1 MAKKFGK
8 RGKKKGAPEDPRNM
22 FGPPMPRRGG
32 PPASSTPLADFLNRG
47 WPGVDDGYVVLP
59 RSLAEAMSLPWQQQ
73 TAELLSQFHGTHRG
87 LSWPI
92 YRVTPSRYERLV
104 DLDEE
109 QLAEAGYL
117 VEIDFDGDLVYRE
130 RSGRRVENPEQTTVL
145 VATLDPIVQ
154 QRPPAQPR
162 PQTPAEGGSRAPVPM
177 NLPPAPVWR
186 TVPAKSPEAP
196 PLPVPEPPKNVA
208 APPGSAAPK
217 KLPWEP
223 VAKPPVA
230 EPAAQPTFVEPSAPA
245 AGSSTAESTTPP
257 AAESPWRATESPWQ
271 AAMPSTAQPPAQP
284 PVATP
289 PQPAATPQPP
299 AAAPPPA
306 AAQSPA
312 AGPQPPLAAQPLA
325 AQPLAAEPQPPVAEA
340 AAPQPPVTQPPVPAA
355 QSSIAEPSQPI
366 AEPEVPKPPAA
377 EAPVPP
383 PLVAEPEVPVSPATP
398 VGASAAQPPFGE
410 PPSPAAETP
419 ASPTAEPPLS
429 QPPAAATP
437 APQTPAP
444 QAPAAEFQ
452 RAAAEPLP
460 PVAEQPPA
468 GQPQAEAR
476 HQPHPGQESAVS
488 TSGQLPVVP
497 PSTARLVTELDEP
510 FAVPSP
516 VVEVDP
522 DTDTPPRGTRIPL
535 NDRGWF
541 DELPD
546 SASAASSSEPP
557 APPEDTG
564 FGPSG
569 DPTEIPY
576 RYRK

>member
-32 PPASSTPLADFLNRG
+32 PPASSTPLADFLDRG

-117 VEIDFDGDLVYRE
+117 VEIDFDGEMVYRE

-145 VATLDPIVQ
+145 VATLDPIVRR
-154 QRPPAQPR
+154 RPPAQPR

-208 APPGSAAPK
+208 APPGSTAPK
-217 KLPWEP
+217 KPAATSDLPWEP
-223 VAKPPVA
+223 VAKPPARPA
-230 EPAAQPTFVEPSAPA
+230 ESAAQPTSAEPAMPA
-245 AGSSTAESTTPP
+245 AGPSTAESTTPP
-257 AAESPWRATESPWQ
+257 ASTPAAESPWRATQSPWQ
-271 AAMPSTAQPPAQP
+271 AAMPSTAQPP
-284 PVATP
+284 V
-289 PQPAATPQPP
+289 
-299 AAAPPPA
+299 
-306 AAQSPA
+306 
-312 AGPQPPLAAQPLA
+312 
-325 AQPLAAEPQPPVAEA
+325 AEPQAV
-340 AAPQPPVTQPPVPAA
+340 QPPVPVA
-355 QSSIAEPSQPI
+355 QAPI

-377 EAPVPP
+377 EAPVSP
-383 PLVAEPEVPVSPATP
+383 PLVAEPEVPVSPAP
-398 VGASAAQPPFGE
+398 AGASAAQPPFAE
-410 PPSPAAETP
+410 SPASPPSPAEPPAPQAAAAEAP
-419 ASPTAEPPLS
+419 ASPPPVVQPPAP
-429 QPPAAATP
+429 QPPAAEVS
-437 APQTPAP
+437 APQPPAAEPP
-444 QAPAAEFQ
+444 QPPAAEFQ
-452 RAAAEPLP
+452 RAGEPVP

-468 GQPQAEAR
+468 ETRQPPAEQPQ
-476 HQPHPGQESAVS
+476 PSQESAVS
-488 TSGQLPVVP
+488 TSGRLPVVP

-510 FAVPSP
+510 LAVPSP

-522 DTDTPPRGTRIPL
+522 DTDTPPRGTRLPIGG
-535 NDRGWF
+535 DRGWF